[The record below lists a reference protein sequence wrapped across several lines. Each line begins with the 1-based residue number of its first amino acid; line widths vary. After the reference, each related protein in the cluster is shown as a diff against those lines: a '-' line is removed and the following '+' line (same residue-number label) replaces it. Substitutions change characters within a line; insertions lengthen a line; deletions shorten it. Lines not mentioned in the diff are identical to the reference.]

1 MTDVFLGIGTNRG
14 DRFKNIQKCIKK
26 IESNSSIKN
35 ISSSR
40 IYESAPMYNVNQNFF
55 LNIIIKIETILKP
68 LNLLKEIKK
77 IESDMGRE
85 FSELN
90 NQPRIIDIDI
100 LSYSSL
106 IFNNNKLVLPHPRI
120 AERSFVLKP
129 WTDISPN
136 YKLPEVNKTI
146 SELISNLDINSNII
160 KLYYKHL

>member
-55 LNIIIKIETILKP
+55 LNLVIKIETILKP

>member
-55 LNIIIKIETILKP
+55 LNLVIKIETILKP

-136 YKLPEVNKTI
+136 YKLPEINKTI